1 MFKEQKKFRL
11 ISNINF
17 LESLLILNIVLMKM
31 NTLTDSI
38 VELANK
44 NLHALYDLSV
54 SLNQLSDVFDYYKS
68 KILAVE

>member
-1 MFKEQKKFRL
+1 
-11 ISNINF
+11 
-17 LESLLILNIVLMKM
+17 MKM